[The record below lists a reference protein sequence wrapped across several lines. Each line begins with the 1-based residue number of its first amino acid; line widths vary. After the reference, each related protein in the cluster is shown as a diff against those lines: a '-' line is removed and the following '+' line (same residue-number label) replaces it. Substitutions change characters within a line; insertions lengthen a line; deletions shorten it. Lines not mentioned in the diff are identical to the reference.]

1 MPTSGVIRYTR
12 LRRPASPSA
21 RLPRTGQS
29 IHLSTLAVVQARNRL
44 RKPVSVTYRTGLRY
58 AETEI
63 GKSNGTRRGARLEVY
78 LNSPGAWLSWRSRAV
93 HSTFIDFARSLQM

>member
-29 IHLSTLAVVQARNRL
+29 IHLSTLAAVQARNRL
-44 RKPVSVTYRTGLRY
+44 RKPVSVTYRTGLRH

-63 GKSNGTRRGARLEVY
+63 GKWVAETGAAK
-78 LNSPGAWLSWRSRAV
+78 SPVWTGNFRICRPETPA
-93 HSTFIDFARSLQM
+93 LQPNPGECR